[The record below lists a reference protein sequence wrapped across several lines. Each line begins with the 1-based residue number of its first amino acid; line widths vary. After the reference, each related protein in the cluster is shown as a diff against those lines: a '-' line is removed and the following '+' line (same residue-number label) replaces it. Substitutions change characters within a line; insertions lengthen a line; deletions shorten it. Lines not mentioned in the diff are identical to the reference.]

1 MRAAALALFLLGCPS
16 SSLRIEHTAE
26 CCELDAGPDGGCEW
40 TTARYSVP
48 RGAGAISW
56 DDEDAC
62 RAAGLEPW
70 GER

>member
-40 TTARYSVP
+40 
-48 RGAGAISW
+48 
-56 DDEDAC
+56 DDCAVQ
-62 RAAGLEPW
+62 RAQGSGGDQL
-70 GER
+70 G